1 MDEITWVTE
10 MCKRILILSG
20 KIKILNYYNY
30 YFWLLFWQI
39 ELALIKIIQSVSNL
53 ILQTFSCMSTEKTF
67 HLAESSMSS
76 KIRAVISGASQL
88 CYLPDP
94 HQVLLSQDSSSS
106 SSHNSRPDSDT
117 PPPPRPNCQLAYSWL
132 TPAPTYLLSTHSL
145 VSRTTRQNCSITLKN
160 SCHSKLFK
168 RSFFWQIKNKTI

>member
-76 KIRAVISGASQL
+76 KIRAVISGAFQL

-94 HQVLLSQDSSSS
+94 HPSVAKPRLEQSQHRTWLRHSAPGPPPPPPPPP
-106 SSHNSRPDSDT
+106 RPA
-117 PPPPRPNCQLAYSWL
+117 PPRPNCQLACSVVNQ
-132 TPAPTYLLSTHSL
+132 APT
-145 VSRTTRQNCSITLKN
+145 
-160 SCHSKLFK
+160 
-168 RSFFWQIKNKTI
+168 